1 MKLHKRILKSN
12 WFITFMAGVAS
23 NYIRFVYYTSRWQH
37 INRQSPEKYWDQDKP
52 FVCAFWHNRV
62 LMNVYGWNR
71 KKPFNMLISKH
82 SDGKLI
88 AQTIENF
95 GIKTV
100 AGSKSKGGLEALR
113 GLLKALKAGESVGI
127 TPDGPRGPRFKV
139 SDGVVMLAKMSG
151 HPIIPGAYGI
161 KRRKVLGSWDKFLLA
176 LPFSRGVF
184 VWGEPLF
191 IPRDAEEES
200 LKKAKE
206 ALTKSLCDVS
216 NKADQLCGHEPLD

>member
-1 MKLHKRILKSN
+1 MKLHKRLLKSG

-23 NYIRFVYYTSRWQH
+23 SYIRFVYYTSRWQH
-37 INRQSPEKYWDQDKP
+37 INRQSPEEYWDQEKP

-95 GIKTV
+95 NIKTI

-113 GLLKALKAGESVGI
+113 GLLKALKSGESVGI

-139 SDGVVMLAKMSG
+139 SDGVIMLAKMSG
-151 HPIIPGAYGI
+151 HPIIPGAYAI
-161 KRRKVLGSWDKFLLA
+161 KRRKVLGSWDKFILA
-176 LPFSRGVF
+176 LPFSKGVF
-184 VWGEPLF
+184 VWGDPLF
-191 IPRDAEEES
+191 VSRDADES
-200 LKKAKE
+200 ALEKAKID
-206 ALTKSLCDVS
+206 LTKSLCDVS
-216 NKADQLCGHEPLD
+216 NKADQLCGHGPLN